1 MKRSHAAHVRTR
13 TSPARSVPGR
23 RGRDGAHDFHI
34 QIAPEGAEEEEK
46 EKGEGVVHAQ
56 RGKRRWRAFIRERVR
71 GSKCFKALRPS
82 RTRRAKLTLC
92 RAAVKYGIH
101 VYVLTGCSV
110 ARFRA
115 RRRAWKCS
123 YD

>member
-46 EKGEGVVHAQ
+46 EKGEGVVDAQ
-56 RGKRRWRAFIRERVR
+56 RGEEEMACVHQREGSRV
-71 GSKCFKALRPS
+71 KVF
-82 RTRRAKLTLC
+82 
-92 RAAVKYGIH
+92 
-101 VYVLTGCSV
+101 
-110 ARFRA
+110 
-115 RRRAWKCS
+115 
-123 YD
+123 